1 MTRVI
6 RLHAVANGHTLRF
19 YGLDQRRRCVLGPL
33 PPSLTRK
40 QIMPNKGG
48 RPELTQGGAPPSL
61 TRKQARAIRR
71 AGELLKQIIPATGAH
86 LKSAATDTLSRKLA
100 GMPKASC

>member
-1 MTRVI
+1 MQARAI
-6 RLHAVANGHTLRF
+6 RRAGELL
-19 YGLDQRRRCVLGPL
+19 
-33 PPSLTRK
+33 K

-71 AGELLKQIIPATGAH
+71 AGELLKQIMPKQGARTD
-86 LKSAATDTLSRKLA
+86 LELSAGTDTMLNRKQA
-100 GMPKASC
+100 GDDAGFLT

>member
-40 QIMPNKGG
+40 Q
-48 RPELTQGGAPPSL
+48 
-61 TRKQARAIRR
+61 ARAIRR
-71 AGELLKQIIPATGAH
+71 AGELLKQI
-86 LKSAATDTLSRKLA
+86 
-100 GMPKASC
+100 MPKKGANQNISAGADTKDLTRKQAGDDAGFLT

>member
-40 QIMPNKGG
+40 Q
-48 RPELTQGGAPPSL
+48 
-61 TRKQARAIRR
+61 ARAIRR
-71 AGELLKQIIPATGAH
+71 AGELLKQIMPKQGARTD
-86 LKSAATDTLSRKLA
+86 LELSAGTDTMLNRKQA
-100 GMPKASC
+100 GDDAGFLT